1 MGVVNS
7 PGRGWSE
14 KMRCL
19 EWTPQVK
26 AGVEE
31 AGDVVRGMG
40 SSVSHSEEAKYHS
53 ELTVASGFSGL
64 LAT

>member
-1 MGVVNS
+1 
-7 PGRGWSE
+7 
-14 KMRCL
+14 MRCL